1 MKATMFLT
9 VILLQSAFLCG
20 QHVGINT
27 TMPNRPLTIK
37 GLNESVELVSFID
50 PLDSTRFH
58 INLAGNSLNFSRTGV
73 KENAFSID
81 SLGKVGI
88 GTKNPA
94 FPFQVNDDKGN
105 SIIAFFRNAFGSA
118 TILTHNGT
126 NYTAIS
132 ADDDGGYTGTLY
144 SPVPFRIVAGGIS
157 RIHISGTNGNV
168 GIGTNNPTSK
178 LHVTGSG
185 FFSDGI
191 LLPTQG
197 GIADALNYYEELT
210 LTSRIYNSTKTY
222 LPEYI
227 YRVVRIGKQVTI
239 TLPKEVINLTIDNV
253 NDLILDGL
261 PVRFRP
267 GTDPIRQVIPVV
279 VNGLPNLGMAVVRND
294 GNIILSASIT
304 NPSQFWTSVVN
315 GGFYPFTI
323 SYNLP

>member
-1 MKATMFLT
+1 MKATIFLS
-9 VILLQSAFLCG
+9 VILLQSALLCG
-20 QHVGINT
+20 QNVGINT

-58 INLAGNSLNFSRTGV
+58 INLAGKSLNFSRTGV
-73 KENAFSID
+73 KENALSID
-81 SLGKVGI
+81 SLGNVGI
-88 GTKNPA
+88 GIKHPA

-105 SIIAFFRNAFGSA
+105 SIVAFFRNQFGSA
-118 TILTHNGT
+118 TILTHNGS
-126 NYTAIS
+126 NYSALS
-132 ADDDGGYTGTLY
+132 ADEIGGYVGTIYNLA
-144 SPVPFRIVAGGIS
+144 PFRIIAGGLVS
-157 RIHISGTNGNV
+157 MHFNGTNGNV

-178 LHVTGSG
+178 LHVNGSG

-197 GIADALNYYEELT
+197 GNADALNYYEELSIT
-210 LTSRIYNSTKTY
+210 TRIYNNNRTY
-222 LPEYI
+222 LQEYV
-227 YRVVRIGKQVTI
+227 YRLVRIGKQVTI
-239 TLPKEVINLTIDNV
+239 TLPKEVINLTINNV